1 MCSSERSCFIIATL
15 LDSNDFFQ
23 LPNSMRISILSAFYP
38 FRGGIAQFNESMVG
52 ELDKDHK
59 VEVNTFITQ
68 YPNFLFPGK
77 SQFVESKNDQWEGRA
92 YRIASPFNL
101 FSFFKASHILE
112 KQDPEIFIA
121 NYWVTA
127 FAPLI
132 AFLGRRLH
140 KRSTRILLVHN
151 LVPHEKRFFDSWMNR
166 LVLNQ
171 FDGFVALS
179 EDVKKDIL
187 AVKKGAN
194 VRVLQHPWYTQFKAP
209 ISKEEAC
216 AKIGIDPSSKVL
228 LFFGLVREY
237 KGLDILLSA
246 FSELDDSFHLIIAG
260 EFYMELRQFDRWFLN
275 PVLKTRIHIHN
286 GFIPDDEVHVYFSA
300 ADLCVLP
307 YRSATQSGVS
317 ATSFQFGVPVLV
329 ADVGSLAQ
337 SVGEMGVFVKPE
349 RPDLMQK
356 AIEQI
361 FSDNRRLKLKEAI
374 ELERSNNTWKSF
386 TMEFLRFAQSVK
398 GSSEN

>member
-1 MCSSERSCFIIATL
+1 
-15 LDSNDFFQ
+15 LDSNDFLQ
-23 LPNSMRISILSAFYP
+23 LPNPMRISILSAFYP
-38 FRGGIAQFNESMVG
+38 FRGGIAQFNESLVG

-59 VEVNTFITQ
+59 VEVNTFRTQ

-92 YRIASPFNL
+92 HRIASPFNL
-101 FSFFKASHILE
+101 FSFFRASRIVE
-112 KQDPEIFIA
+112 KQDPEIFLA
-121 NYWVTA
+121 NYWVTV

-132 AFLGRRLH
+132 AFLGRRLQ
-140 KRSTRILLVHN
+140 RSTRILLVHN

-166 LVLNQ
+166 MVLNQ

-187 AVKKGAN
+187 AVKKGAK
-194 VRVLQHPWYTQFKAP
+194 VGVLQHPWYTQFKAP
-209 ISKEEAC
+209 ISKEEAR

-237 KGLDILLSA
+237 KGLDVLLRA
-246 FSELDDSFHLIIAG
+246 FIELDDSFHLIIAG
-260 EFYMELRQFDRWFLN
+260 EFYMDLREFDTWFLN

-329 ADVGSLAQ
+329 TDVGGLAQ
-337 SVGEMGVFVKPE
+337 TVGEMGVVVKPE
-349 RPDLMQK
+349 RSDLMQK
-356 AIEQI
+356 AIQQI
-361 FSDNRRLKLKEAI
+361 FSDDTRLKLKEAI
-374 ELERSNNTWKSF
+374 ELERSKNTWKSF
-386 TMEFLRFAQSVK
+386 STEFLRFAESVR